1 MREGLMGDVEDQVMT
16 GEWNSAQRDQKAVLG
31 EYNIKSVLTHF
42 DWHGELTCYT
52 ERKISL
58 FCSWLPVP
66 CAPKTT
72 TYTIIL
78 KWDKILRCF
87 ERTTSSTS
95 ITIERKFL
103 YMNRAVIIWVSANY
117 SHESYVKTKNISII
131 PSKAEKCAIHSIRAH
146 QLSNRLIIKWDTPKK
161 SMQYEL
167 QYKEARPT
175 ASQWIL
181 VPTANDAVNVTVSN
195 LNSTSSYVIQLRC
208 IPSEDHHCVCV
219 WSKEILVPHK
229 LIDKPTISANETIE
243 INPGRISI
251 FLQWQI
257 TQSRNVIG
265 YYINIERIPNSCN
278 DRFERINVTERR
290 VHLNL
295 SMAYYRFNIS
305 AYNEAGE
312 SPQITYVVPDFTAT
326 VLPGQITAI
335 PQENNTVVTWTPEY
349 IPKCFVVDWGTG
361 KEDMHMKIIT
371 KPMGNFTL
379 DHLQPYKL
387 YKIMVHASDI
397 CECESFMRHERTFG
411 VTHFYSVQGV
421 PRTGPAT
428 VKISNIMKH
437 SAIVKWTEVPAE
449 DCLGFLQGYRINY
462 TDTMK
467 NLSLAVAVN
476 SSTTCYLLT
485 GLKEKT
491 AYRVQ
496 ISGVTTAG
504 EGAQS
509 RSQFFTTLKYDKG
522 EFEGI
527 VAALCLGITSTMFFL
542 PIICSLMLRR
552 SRKLCWP
559 TVPDPRNSSAIQ
571 DVARI
576 SPRASQGPT
585 SRLLLQTQTDND
597 TTSLHVIEEDS
608 KASLKL
614 QPFIEDTED
623 NSECDAG
630 HSESAGG
637 SPDTCPS
644 LLKIPEK
651 AIATEKERVSSSM
664 RAPLLS
670 DYTSMEFSQKA
681 MLSLA
686 LNLLPRA
693 VPPHMEG
700 KLNNRPGKVEQRTLF
715 TPQDYVK
722 QSQVVFTPTGPTLME
737 ETSLS

>member
-1 MREGLMGDVEDQVMT
+1 MKHFLLLVSMALLTTDSSDCLESDLPFCKQVP
-16 GEWNSAQRDQKAVLG
+16 
-31 EYNIKSVLTHF
+31 
-42 DWHGELTCYT
+42 DWHDELTCYT

-58 FCSWLPVP
+58 VCSWLPVP

-78 KWDKILRCF
+78 KWDKIPRCF
-87 ERTTSSTS
+87 ERTTASMS
-95 ITIERKFL
+95 ITIERKFI

-131 PSKAEKCAIHSIRAH
+131 PSKAEKCAIHSISAH
-146 QLSNRLIIKWDTPKK
+146 QLSNRLIIKWDAPKK

-167 QYKEARPT
+167 QYKEAHSA
-175 ASQWIL
+175 ASEWIL
-181 VPTANDAVNVTVSN
+181 VSTANDAVNVTVSN
-195 LNSTSSYVIQLRC
+195 LNSMSSYVIQLRC

-229 LIDKPTISANETIE
+229 LIDKPRISANETIE
-243 INPGRISI
+243 INPGKISI

-257 TQSRNVIG
+257 AQSRNVIG
-265 YYINIERIPNSCN
+265 YYVNIERISNSCN
-278 DRFERINVTERR
+278 DRLERINVTERR

-335 PQENNTVVTWTPEY
+335 PQGNNTVVTWTPEY

-361 KEDMHMKIIT
+361 KEDMHTKIIT

-379 DHLQPYKL
+379 
-387 YKIMVHASDI
+387 
-397 CECESFMRHERTFG
+397 
-411 VTHFYSVQGV
+411 V

-559 TVPDPRNSSAIQ
+559 TVPDPKNSSAIQ
-571 DVARI
+571 EVSRNI
-576 SPRASQGPT
+576 PQASQGPT
-585 SRLLLQTQTDND
+585 SNLLLQTQTDND

-630 HSESAGG
+630 QSESAGG

-644 LLKIPEK
+644 LLKISEK
-651 AIATEKERVSSSM
+651 AIATEKERVISRM

-670 DYTSMEFSQKA
+670 DYTSMEFNQKA

-686 LNLLPRA
+686 LNLLPLA
-693 VPPHMEG
+693 VHPHMEG

-715 TPQDYVK
+715 TSQDYVK
-722 QSQVVFTPTGPTLME
+722 QSQVEFTPTGPTLME